1 MLVWLLD
8 WLTLA
13 WPDGCAAGWGAVEKT
28 TFRAALAA
36 AVSFA
41 LALILGRRMIR
52 WLQAHFREPIK
63 SDSARLN
70 QLHQA
75 KQWTP
80 TMGGLFLVAG
90 LAASVLA
97 FGDLSN
103 RYLQI
108 TLLVTAGLTLV
119 GALDDLC
126 KLRSRAKGISARAKL
141 LGQLA
146 VASLGAGLLYSHQ
159 ANVPG
164 GLDFSLPSVG
174 TVGSLGVLFIPWT
187 ILLIVGFSN
196 AVNLT
201 DGLDGL
207 AGGCVIFAVAA
218 VAVMAYVGGH
228 AELAEYLN
236 APKMPGAGEMVVVAG
251 GVIGGLMGFLW
262 FNCHP
267 AQVFMGDTGSLPLGG
282 VLAMLAIIARQE
294 VLLLVVGGVFVAEAA
309 SVVLQVGFFKWR
321 RRRLFLCAPL
331 HHHFQFQGWPEGKI
345 VVRFWIAS
353 ALCAMVGIAGLKL
366 TLNDHGAQSHRSS
379 AAPRVTAGAISPSRP
394 NSDRFTSSGH
404 P

>member
-1 MLVWLLD
+1 MFVSLLD
-8 WLTLA
+8 WLAVA
-13 WPDGCAAGWGAVEKT
+13 WPDSGAAGWCAVEKT

-41 LALILGRRMIR
+41 LALLLGRRMIR
-52 WLQAHFREPIK
+52 WLEDRFREPIR
-63 SDSARLN
+63 SGSARLD

-75 KQWTP
+75 KQRTP

-90 LAASVLA
+90 LAASMLTFA
-97 FGDLSN
+97 DLTN
-103 RYLQI
+103 RYVQI
-108 TLLVTAGLTLV
+108 TVLVAAGLALV
-119 GALDDLC
+119 GAIDDLR

-141 LGQLA
+141 FGQMA
-146 VASLGAGLLYSHQ
+146 VAWLAAALLYLHQ

-164 GLDFSLPSVG
+164 GLDFYVPAVG
-174 TVGSLGVLFIPWT
+174 SVGSLGVLFIPLT
-187 ILLIVGFSN
+187 VLLIVGFSN

-236 APKMPGAGEMVVVAG
+236 APRMPGAGELVVVAG

-282 VLAMLAIIARQE
+282 VLAILAIIARQE
-294 VLLLVVGGVFVAEAA
+294 VLLVVVSGVFVAEAT
-309 SVVLQVGFFKWR
+309 SVLLQVGLFKSTG
-321 RRRLFLCAPL
+321 RRLFLCAPL
-331 HHHFQFQGWPEGKI
+331 HHHFQFLGWPEGKI
-345 VVRFWIAS
+345 VVRFWIAA

-366 TLNDHGAQSHRSS
+366 TLNDHGPARRPAAAQ
-379 AAPRVTAGAISPSRP
+379 RVTAGAIPP
-394 NSDRFTSSGH
+394 GH